1 MEGHPYFSLA
11 IHYEQSSIDSH
22 QVQSI
27 SLALFC
33 LSRSVRSTQLC
44 CILLRSQ
51 VNELPTQEDTVVAH
65 RAGSHL
71 TSLPNPVLCP
81 SHAEVSHMRDHLPG
95 EEATGTEGA
104 PPPGAAGTHAWW
116 SRGCVAPSSSPGV
129 TPMPNV
135 ITKKALDSA
144 FGRRRKTETRR

>member
-11 IHYEQSSIDSH
+11 IHYEQSSIESH

-81 SHAEVSHMRDHLPG
+81 SHAEVSHTRDHLPG
-95 EEATGTEGA
+95 EEATGTKGA
-104 PPPGAAGTHAWW
+104 PPPGRCRYAHMVVTGVCGAFFIPWGHADAQ
-116 SRGCVAPSSSPGV
+116 RYNKESP
-129 TPMPNV
+129 
-135 ITKKALDSA
+135 
-144 FGRRRKTETRR
+144 